1 MSLFNQMKLSVAK
14 ALQFST
20 DGNIFEIPECAVLS
34 TTDKISIKV
43 ANITQM
49 YMLALRI
56 SASHKIQIKA
66 TVDYMEHN
74 TAIFNIR
81 FLVRDERRNKKT
93 VMSADL
99 RSGMLKEVRIH
110 NNNDLPQNEMML
122 RHGICSGFEVKS
134 ASGVHV
140 MDVKLPNNN
149 ATCIGKIV
157 HPFNTTIYK
166 VTDIR

>member
-56 SASHKIQIKA
+56 SASHKI
-66 TVDYMEHN
+66 
-74 TAIFNIR
+74 
-81 FLVRDERRNKKT
+81 
-93 VMSADL
+93 
-99 RSGMLKEVRIH
+99 
-110 NNNDLPQNEMML
+110 
-122 RHGICSGFEVKS
+122 
-134 ASGVHV
+134 
-140 MDVKLPNNN
+140 
-149 ATCIGKIV
+149 
-157 HPFNTTIYK
+157 
-166 VTDIR
+166 